1 MTKFVVG
8 LRGGIG
14 TGKTSVSD
22 LFAARSV
29 TVADADISARRVV
42 EPGRP
47 AYKKIVEHFGQD
59 ILLPD
64 ETLDRAK
71 MREIV
76 FQDPASRSFLEQQTQ
91 RPIVDDLL
99 TWINDAESAYAI
111 LVLSTGLG
119 KWPLMQRLLVVDATR
134 DSQIR
139 RVMARDH
146 NSRQQVEAI
155 LNAQPSREDRLQD
168 ADDII
173 VNEGDLAGLELE
185 VEKLHALYLAL
196 SEG

>member
-1 MTKFVVG
+1 MAKFVVG

-47 AYKKIVEHFGQD
+47 AYKKIVEQFGQD

-71 MREIV
+71 LREIV

-99 TWINDAESAYAI
+99 TWVNDAESAYAI

-119 KWPLMQRLLVVDATR
+119 KWPMMQRLLVVDATR

-139 RVMARDH
+139 RVMARDK

>member
-1 MTKFVVG
+1 M
-8 LRGGIG
+8 
-14 TGKTSVSD
+14 
-22 LFAARSV
+22 
-29 TVADADISARRVV
+29 
-42 EPGRP
+42 
-47 AYKKIVEHFGQD
+47 
-59 ILLPD
+59 
-64 ETLDRAK
+64 
-71 MREIV
+71 
-76 FQDPASRSFLEQQTQ
+76 
-91 RPIVDDLL
+91 
-99 TWINDAESAYAI
+99 
-111 LVLSTGLG
+111 LSTGLG

-139 RVMARDH
+139 RVMARDN